1 MKYAKV
7 DSKRCPKFAKA
18 PRPVVC
24 GLHETC
30 EKDSLLA
37 AVSRD
42 IEYYED
48 EELDRFR
55 GRASDQY
62 NDSEIEE
69 FNEVLTTLRSE
80 EVAGWIRSLQLRGVA
95 LPDELKDDVILLVG
109 ERRIDRPH

>member
-1 MKYAKV
+1 MPEVRESAAAG
-7 DSKRCPKFAKA
+7 C
-18 PRPVVC
+18 C

-42 IEYYED
+42 IEYYEE

-55 GRASDQY
+55 GRSSDQY
-62 NDSEIEE
+62 SDSEIDE